1 MGQLN
6 HSPFRRE
13 DSAENDFTAE
23 EAAGIDVLP
32 LIKKKVGLDAI
43 PEQIVQLRTNR
54 TDCKITYVAD

>member
-1 MGQLN
+1 MIQLK
-6 HSPFRRE
+6 
-13 DSAENDFTAE
+13 NDFTAE
-23 EAAGIDVLP
+23 EAAGIDMLP